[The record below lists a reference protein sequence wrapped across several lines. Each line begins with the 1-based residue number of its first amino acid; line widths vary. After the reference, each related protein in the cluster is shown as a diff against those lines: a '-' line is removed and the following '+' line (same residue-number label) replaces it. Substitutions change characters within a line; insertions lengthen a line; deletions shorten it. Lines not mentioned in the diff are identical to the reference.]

1 VKQGELSQD
10 GITTHQ
16 RLNKRRI
23 RYWQFS
29 LLLAAT
35 LFLSAGLYIQQI
47 QKHTV
52 LTQDALLIQAI
63 VEQGNNASLEISQQ
77 FNTIKQATSDIAYQL
92 SQSNLSDNQIRVLIK
107 DKVLAT
113 KGAFRGGVV
122 FKKDRFNP
130 AVPLYSPFYQKGA
143 NNQPKQALS
152 DKYDYTLADDANSGR
167 PRTFWF
173 HQPLKE
179 GPMWLAPYYGTSAK
193 SWIAEFIRPFS
204 SNYDNKADNGYDG
217 IIFLNLSLS
226 GLSQIVS
233 QLDLAQSGF
242 GFILTVND
250 ELISYPVADYLG
262 QDIHKLKQDDSFF
275 KTILAQREKGPI
287 TSFIHPINKKECWL
301 FFSEVSGT
309 KDTLGI
315 LVWAD
320 ELRAEQALSNGLS
333 SLHKLPQLLFLIS
346 GILLLSCLKFPHKL
360 INLGYRFSILI
371 SCVMFISLINM
382 WADKLNNELSLVTA
396 NQVFEKVNVNNF
408 ILKHAPDPSLKRPSL
423 SQTEVGFN
431 INAITQLDP
440 GTIQVL
446 GDISLSKL
454 DNEYEEPPV
463 FFPLAIDTQWE
474 KLASKENLQKWKFT
488 SEIRQPFNYAS
499 FPFDMEEIKIQI
511 EGKNQIAKHILVPKF
526 SMYQSMNPEDLPG
539 INQNGLELSGWQ
551 IKQSYFSYQDLNEN
565 LDQKALLSFNLVIKR
580 VITGPVITHL
590 LPLIMVSCL
599 AFCTLLLWT
608 KNEAKIT
615 LWGFSSSTVLE
626 QCAALFFILVISHVS
641 LRDEL
646 EAKDMIFL
654 EYFYFG
660 TYAQIVFVAVAA
672 ILYTSDI
679 QSRILN
685 FKEGLILKMLYW
697 PICFAFCIAITLI
710 NLQ

>member
-1 VKQGELSQD
+1 
-10 GITTHQ
+10 
-16 RLNKRRI
+16 
-23 RYWQFS
+23 
-29 LLLAAT
+29 
-35 LFLSAGLYIQQI
+35 
-47 QKHTV
+47 
-52 LTQDALLIQAI
+52 
-63 VEQGNNASLEISQQ
+63 
-77 FNTIKQATSDIAYQL
+77 
-92 SQSNLSDNQIRVLIK
+92 
-107 DKVLAT
+107 
-113 KGAFRGGVV
+113 
-122 FKKDRFNP
+122 
-130 AVPLYSPFYQKGA
+130 
-143 NNQPKQALS
+143 
-152 DKYDYTLADDANSGR
+152 
-167 PRTFWF
+167 
-173 HQPLKE
+173 
-179 GPMWLAPYYGTSAK
+179 
-193 SWIAEFIRPFS
+193 
-204 SNYDNKADNGYDG
+204 
-217 IIFLNLSLS
+217 
-226 GLSQIVS
+226 
-233 QLDLAQSGF
+233 
-242 GFILTVND
+242 
-250 ELISYPVADYLG
+250 
-262 QDIHKLKQDDSFF
+262 
-275 KTILAQREKGPI
+275 
-287 TSFIHPINKKECWL
+287 
-301 FFSEVSGT
+301 
-309 KDTLGI
+309 
-315 LVWAD
+315 
-320 ELRAEQALSNGLS
+320 
-333 SLHKLPQLLFLIS
+333 
-346 GILLLSCLKFPHKL
+346 
-360 INLGYRFSILI
+360 
-371 SCVMFISLINM
+371 M

-454 DNEYEEPPV
+454 DHEYEEPPV
-463 FFPLAIDTQWE
+463 FFPLAIDIQWE

-679 QSRILN
+679 QSRILD

>member
-1 VKQGELSQD
+1 MKTGELSQD
-10 GITTHQ
+10 GNKSRQI
-16 RLNKRRI
+16 LNSKQI
-23 RYWQFS
+23 KCWQLG
-29 LLLAAT
+29 LL
-35 LFLSAGLYIQQI
+35 LSAGVFFCAALFLQQM
-47 QKHTV
+47 QKQTE

-63 VEQGNNASLEISQQ
+63 VQQGNSASLEISQQ
-77 FNTIKQATSDIAYQL
+77 FNTIKQATADIAYQL
-92 SQSNLSDNQIRVLIK
+92 AQSNLNDQAIRALIK
-107 DKVLAT
+107 QKVLAT

-122 FKKDRFNP
+122 FKKDRFDSNQT
-130 AVPLYSPFYQKGA
+130 LYSPFYQKGA
-143 NNQPKQALS
+143 NNHPQQALS
-152 DKYDYTLADDANSGR
+152 DRYDYTRPDDANSDK

-193 SWIAEFIRPFS
+193 SWIAEYIRPFTS
-204 SNYDNKADNGYDG
+204 DYDNNSDNGYDG

-226 GLSQIVS
+226 GLSKIVS

-242 GFILTVND
+242 GFILTHND
-250 ELISYPVADYLG
+250 ELISYPVTDYLG
-262 QDIHKLKQDDSFF
+262 QNIHKIKQDDYFLE
-275 KTILAQREKGPI
+275 TILTQREIGPI

-309 KDTLGI
+309 KDILGI

-320 ELRAEQALSNGLS
+320 ELRAEQALSTRLS
-333 SLHKLPQLLFLIS
+333 SLDKLPQLLFLIAS
-346 GILLLSCLKFPHKL
+346 ILLISCLKFPQKL

-371 SCVMFISLINM
+371 SCAMLISLISM
-382 WADKLNNELSLVTA
+382 WADKLNDELNLITA
-396 NQVFEKVNVNNF
+396 NQIFEKVNVNNF
-408 ILKHAPDPSLKRPSL
+408 LLKQISDSHLKSHPL
-423 SQTEVGFN
+423 KQIDIGLN
-431 INAITQLDP
+431 INVMTQLDP

-454 DNEYEEPPV
+454 DKEYEEPPV
-463 FFPLAIDTQWE
+463 FFPLAIETAWE
-474 KLASKENLQKWKFT
+474 KLASEQDVQKWKFT

-511 EGKNQIAKHILVPKF
+511 EGKNQLANQILVPRF
-526 SMYQSMNPEDLPG
+526 SLYSSMNPEDLPG
-539 INQNGLELSGWQ
+539 INPNGLELSGWQ
-551 IKQSYFSYQDLNEN
+551 IKQSYFSYQNHD
-565 LDQKALLSFNLVIKR
+565 DTSTQAAVLSFNLVIKR

-590 LPLIMVSCL
+590 LPLVMVSCL

-608 KNEAKIT
+608 KSEAKIT

-672 ILYTSDI
+672 IVYTSDI
-679 QSRILN
+679 RSSMLDY
-685 FKEGLILKMLYW
+685 KEGLIIKMLYW
-697 PICFAFCIAITLI
+697 PICFMFCIGITLV